1 MFTLNNYFETGSN
14 PPPLP
19 GRHFKI
25 LLKLNNVPLKK
36 PNLYKASIV
45 YMEHVGVNLQCGL
58 KKGLKHFWYTL
69 IKKISNLAILFNAS
83 N

>member
-1 MFTLNNYFETGSN
+1 M
-14 PPPLP
+14 
-19 GRHFKI
+19 
-25 LLKLNNVPLKK
+25 PLKK

-58 KKGLKHFWYTL
+58 KKGLKHFWYIL
-69 IKKISNLAILFNAS
+69 IKKINNLVILFNAI